1 VLCGPSKHATLCT
14 IPCTIFGKP
23 LVVISHRSNKRVVK
37 KYVTI
42 QLCAVSQ
49 CPTVPLLHTS
59 CNTQETTLSCV
70 PLSHCYIHHVKHMP
84 LSCSVSHCP
93 TATSI
98 MQNTCH
104 YLVLCPTVPLQHPLC
119 NTHATTLSC
128 VPRSH
133 CLLHHVTN
141 MTLLCLVS
149 HCPTATSIMQHT

>member
-37 KYVTI
+37 KYVTL
-42 QLCAVSQ
+42 QFSAVSQ

-70 PLSHCYIHHVKHMP
+70 PLSHCYIHHVKHKP
-84 LSCSVSHCP
+84 LSCSVSH
-93 TATSI
+93 
-98 MQNTCH
+98 
-104 YLVLCPTVPLQHPLC
+104 CPTVPLQHPLC

-128 VPRSH
+128 VPWSH